1 MSDSFDQQ
9 GEWKFAFIADYI
21 ARVASCWAGL
31 EYDISATIWALAEMR
46 PALGTCVTSQI
57 YTLQGR
63 LSAVLALAKLR
74 GVDQDIIDHL
84 NRFSDRIREGQDQ
97 RNRIIHN
104 LSVIDNSMPEKDNE
118 LASSIESVPLIFE
131 LHADLEKIDEL
142 AKEFSA
148 IRKSIEAALP
158 TLSDTPPELHPIIET
173 PSAP

>member
-9 GEWKFAFIADYI
+9 SEWQFAFIADCI
-21 ARVASCWAGL
+21 ARVTSCWAGL

-63 LSAVLALAKLR
+63 LGAVLALAKLR
-74 GVDQDIIDHL
+74 RVDQDIIDRL

-104 LSVIDNSMPEKDNE
+104 LSVMPEKDKE
-118 LASSIESVPLIFE
+118 LASSVESVFD
-131 LHADLEKIDEL
+131 LHDDLEKIEGL

-158 TLSDTPPELHPIIET
+158 TLPDIPPELHPIIET
-173 PSAP
+173 PSVP

>member
-1 MSDSFDQQ
+1 MPDSFDQQ
-9 GEWKFAFIADYI
+9 GEWQLAFIADCI
-21 ARVASCWAGL
+21 ARVTSCWAGL

-63 LSAVLALAKLR
+63 LSAVSALAKLR
-74 GVDQDIIDHL
+74 RVDQDIIDRL

-104 LSVIDNSMPEKDNE
+104 LSVMPEKDKQ
-118 LASSIESVPLIFE
+118 LASSVESVFD
-131 LHADLEKIDEL
+131 LHDDLEKIERL
-142 AKEFSA
+142 AKEFGA
-148 IRKSIEAALP
+148 IRKSIEAAVP
-158 TLSDTPPELHPIIET
+158 TLPDTPPELHPIMET